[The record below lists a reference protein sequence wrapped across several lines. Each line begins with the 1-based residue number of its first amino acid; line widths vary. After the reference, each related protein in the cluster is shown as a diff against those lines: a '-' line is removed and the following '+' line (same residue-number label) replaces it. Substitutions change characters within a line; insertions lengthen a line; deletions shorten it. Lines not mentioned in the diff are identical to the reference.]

1 MLAEALEIK
10 RLPVDQKLRSLHL
23 YGTETEFFR
32 IAVLS
37 VMNFRL
43 VQVRSAGIRLPEMDL
58 RDPKLSLSGRWL
70 PPLQLLSASMIFKV
84 TGAPTVCTI

>member
-58 RDPKLSLSGRWL
+58 RDPEFSFS
-70 PPLQLLSASMIFKV
+70 P
-84 TGAPTVCTI
+84 GAFRFAATFCIYDF

>member
-23 YGTETEFFR
+23 YGAETEFFR

-37 VMNFRL
+37 VG
-43 VQVRSAGIRLPEMDL
+43 VPG
-58 RDPKLSLSGRWL
+58 
-70 PPLQLLSASMIFKV
+70 
-84 TGAPTVCTI
+84 

>member
-23 YGTETEFFR
+23 YGAETEFFR

-58 RDPKLSLSGRWL
+58 WDPKLSLSAGGFCFAVAFRVYD
-70 PPLQLLSASMIFKV
+70 F
-84 TGAPTVCTI
+84 